1 MKDEQTIDCLTFEA
15 SLPDDS
21 EWNQE
26 GDLLVPGGR
35 AIAAVLIELFR
46 EVGVNVE
53 PVEQQEYY
61 AWLIPVESDGLRLEF
76 YLHDLHP
83 WLLICESQGRWY
95 QLQRKRQKLQALS
108 ARVLTELRERLQSD
122 SRFSDVRVGSRERL
136 L

>member
-46 EVGVNVE
+46 EVGVKVE